1 MTRGATLAYVLL
13 LAACGPGLRPS
24 ARSASSFQRCEAADY
39 DPSLSAEQ
47 RRACW
52 AGWISEYAEL
62 AEPGQ
67 LQVAQSR
74 ITALEAG
81 EPTRPLPSAAL
92 EERPLV
98 EHEVY
103 IAPPGEYR
111 ETACTPGCNREWDG
125 CISRC
130 ETRDKPCRLACEQ
143 DYAICNAGCP

>member
-1 MTRGATLAYVLL
+1 MLL

-67 LQVAQSR
+67 WQVAQSR